1 MQSKQAQAVEQIQA
15 LAARWV
21 RGSGQWI
28 NRHSSIRIALIVASV
43 LFALLSLYVS
53 DRLVAKIAL
62 EEHEKLE
69 MWTNAVRAT
78 NSYDQDMTMTY
89 LYRILEANTAIPII
103 VTNSEGQIISYNN
116 IDLPRHNPEAYL
128 QRELERLKSGYKPIV
143 ISEMA
148 SPQYVYYSDSNGLRY
163 LTIFPYIQIGGFV
176 LFLLVAIVAL
186 VSLKRSEQNRI
197 WEGLS
202 RETAHQLGTPISSL
216 MAWKEYLESMGTER
230 MITEEMGKDIE
241 RLSIIADRFQKIG
254 SMTKLQPM
262 DLDEVLQRALRYMQ
276 PRISRNVE
284 LIAPDRPSES
294 LLVLLSE
301 PLIAWV
307 FENLIKNAVDAMQGQ
322 GTITFAYQISAQR
335 VYVDITDTGK
345 GIPKGNLKRI
355 FRPGVTTRQR
365 GWGLGLSLAL
375 RIIEEYHRGR
385 IYVLRSTLGQG
396 TTFRIELDRL
406 QDQHLA

>member
-1 MQSKQAQAVEQIQA
+1 MKHSLYQR
-15 LAARWV
+15 ARRLLESWL
-21 RGSGQWI
+21 RGGGLWI
-28 NRHSSIRIALIVASV
+28 NRHSYIRIALIISSV
-43 LFALLSLYVS
+43 LFSVLSLFVS

-103 VTNSEGQIISYNN
+103 VTDQDGVIISYNN
-116 IDLPRHNPEAYL
+116 IDLPEEGAERYL
-128 QRELERLKSGYKPIV
+128 QRELARMRGGYPPIV
-143 ISEMA
+143 ISETA

-163 LTIFPYIQIGGFV
+163 LTIFPYIQLGGFV
-176 LFLLVAIVAL
+176 LFLLVALVAII
-186 VSLKRSEQNRI
+186 SLKRSDQNRL

-216 MAWKEYLESMGTER
+216 MAWKEYLESMGTEP
-230 MITEEMGKDIE
+230 MVTEEMGKDIE
-241 RLSIIADRFQKIG
+241 RLGIIADRFQKIG
-254 SMTKLQPM
+254 SATKLQTL
-262 DLDEVLQRALRYMQ
+262 DLHEVLLRALHYMQ
-276 PRISRNVE
+276 PRISRQVE
-284 LIAPDRPSES
+284 LVPPEAPEEPI
-294 LLVLLSE
+294 LVSLSE

-307 FENLIKNAVDAMQGQ
+307 FENLIKNAVDAMQGK
-322 GTITFAYQISAQR
+322 GTISFAYQLGSDR
-335 VYVDITDTGK
+335 VFVDITDTGK
-345 GIPKGNLKRI
+345 GIPKGELRRI

-375 RIIEEYHRGR
+375 RIIEEYHKGR
-385 IYVLRSTLGQG
+385 IYVLRSTPGVG

-406 QDQHLA
+406 PS